1 MKCKLFITAA
11 VMYAMLSFHLKAMVS
26 EEMTSSSS
34 EVIENWTPIID
45 EADKYMLFSRQ
56 KIESALAE
64 GTANDSLYFGLS
76 MSFFNDGKFA
86 FEIVSRFGKQPRLL
100 NALKNYA
107 EEKLYF
113 LCNRYLWN
121 KRDVF
126 GNDLCNDLL
135 IQSSAKDPLLFER
148 KVFKQAPQRL
158 LISDII
164 FTAQHCDEVNKIFT
178 SLIYAVSLFDHRY
191 RPLRE
196 KIKKTPANI
205 RNKLM
210 RATPAIELFIKI
222 LGF

>member
-1 MKCKLFITAA
+1 MKFNSLITLL
-11 VMYAMLSFHLKAMVS
+11 VMYTMLSFNTKAMVS
-26 EEMTSSSS
+26 EQMPSSSS
-34 EVIENWTPIID
+34 EAIENWIPIID
-45 EADKYMLFSRQ
+45 EADKHILFSRQ
-56 KIESALAE
+56 KIESALTE
-64 GTANDSLYFGLS
+64 STANDSLYFGLS
-76 MSFFNDGKFA
+76 RSFFNDGKFA

-113 LCNRYLWN
+113 LYNRYLWN

-126 GNDLCNDLL
+126 GDDLCNDLL
-135 IQSSAKDPLLFER
+135 IQSAAKDPLLFER
-148 KVFKQAPQRL
+148 KVFKQAPHRL

-196 KIKKTPANI
+196 KIKKAPANV